1 MVIYRDV
8 QKVVKLRGWI
18 HTPRCLC
25 PKPLYTPNDKGL
37 LDRHDVVLHHP
48 STDKGCQSK
57 KVKTSKFKLGS
68 KQKNALSA
76 RQFTNSCTLFLLE
89 FVDEQLFASHLTKS
103 SARHMLHIYQVYS
116 VVPSM
121 FAKLTNNP
129 FLR

>member
-57 KVKTSKFKLGS
+57 KVKIPKFKWVVNKKMRYQRVNLPIH
-68 KQKNALSA
+68 ARYFFLSLWI
-76 RQFTNSCTLFLLE
+76 NNFLPP
-89 FVDEQLFASHLTKS
+89 T
-103 SARHMLHIYQVYS
+103 
-116 VVPSM
+116 
-121 FAKLTNNP
+121 
-129 FLR
+129 